1 MTDALTF
8 LHPFTYFLFSCCFP
22 HLSQLF
28 IIRRIDPVPM
38 PNQAVSHRPE
48 GAPGSVTWRAISW
61 PRSDMARTA

>member
-1 MTDALTF
+1 MTGALTF
-8 LHPFTYFLFSCCFP
+8 LHPFIYFLFSCCFP

-48 GAPGSVTWRAISW
+48 APQD
-61 PRSDMARTA
+61 P